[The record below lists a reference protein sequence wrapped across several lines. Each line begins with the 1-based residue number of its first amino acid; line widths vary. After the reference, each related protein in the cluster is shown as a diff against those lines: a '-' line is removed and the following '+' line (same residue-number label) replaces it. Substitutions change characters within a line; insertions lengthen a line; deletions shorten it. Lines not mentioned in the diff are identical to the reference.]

1 MIIGLSGYARS
12 GKDTVADH
20 LVSTYNFSQ
29 HSFAASMKE
38 AMYRLNP
45 IVHCDKIGQLRYKS
59 LVDAY
64 GLDKVKED
72 YPEVR
77 RLLQIF
83 GTEVGR
89 EMFGENFWVDLV
101 LNNLKSFHTVISDV
115 RFVNEADAIRAK
127 GGQIWRVN
135 RLGIGPVTGHSS
147 EVSLDNY
154 NFDCIINNDYDIQ
167 TLNKNIDLIIGQAKN
182 EKDYM

>member
-12 GKDTVADH
+12 GKDTAAEH
-20 LVSTYNFSQ
+20 LVSTYNFTQ

-45 IVHCDKIGQLRYKS
+45 IVHTDSIGPIRYQS
-59 LVDAY
+59 LVDVY
-64 GLDKVKED
+64 GLDKAKED

-77 RLLQIF
+77 RLLQVF

-89 EMFGENFWVDLV
+89 EMFGESFWVELV
-101 LNNLKSFHTVISDV
+101 LNNLRSFHTVISDV
-115 RFVNEADAIRAK
+115 RFTNEADAIKKR

-135 RLGIGPVTGHSS
+135 RAGIGPVTGHSS
-147 EVSLDNY
+147 EIDLDGY
-154 NFDCIINNDYDIQ
+154 SFDRVINNDYDIDSF
-167 TLNKNIDLIIGQAKN
+167 NKQIDLAIGEIKN
-182 EKDYM
+182 

>member
-20 LVSTYNFSQ
+20 LISTYDFTR

-45 IVHCDKIGQLRYKS
+45 IVHTDNIGPIRYQA
-59 LVDAY
+59 LVDVY
-64 GLDKVKED
+64 GLDTVKET

-77 RLLQIF
+77 RLLQVF

-101 LNNLKSFHTVISDV
+101 LSNLRSFHTVISDV
-115 RFVNEADAIRAK
+115 RFTNEADAIRAK

-135 RLGIGPVTGHSS
+135 RSGVGPVTGHSS
-147 EVSLDNY
+147 EVNLDTY
-154 NFDCIINNDYDIQ
+154 DFDLVINNDSDIDS
-167 TLNKNIDLIIGQAKN
+167 LNKQIDLAIAGIKN
-182 EKDYM
+182 

>member
-20 LVSTYNFSQ
+20 LISTYNFSR

-45 IVHCDKIGQLRYKS
+45 IVHSDSIGTFRYQS
-59 LVDAY
+59 LVDVY
-64 GLDKVKED
+64 GLDKVKDD

-77 RLLQIF
+77 RLLQVF

-89 EMFGENFWVDLV
+89 DMFGENFWVDLV
-101 LNNLKSFHTVISDV
+101 LDNLRSFHTVISDV
-115 RFVNEADAIRAK
+115 RFVNEADAIRNQ
-127 GGQIWRVN
+127 GGVIWRVN
-135 RLGIGPVTGHSS
+135 RSGIGPVTGHSS
-147 EVSLDNY
+147 EIALDQY
-154 NFDCIINNDYDIQ
+154 NFDAVLNNDSDILSLYKQ
-167 TLNKNIDLIIGQAKN
+167 VDSLIGEVKN
-182 EKDYM
+182 